1 MEAEGAMHPIPS
13 ELQRHLGLL
22 TPVGSFEKARIC
34 HLLRNVSQCEN
45 LIGFRNIYQVDGRYI
60 QQTVAQFRASI
71 YSSLQNVK
79 GPQGK
84 HAWKSPIERIHTGEL
99 W

>member
-60 QQTVAQFRASI
+60 QQTVA
-71 YSSLQNVK
+71 SLGLQSTHLFKMLK
-79 GPQGK
+79 GHKESMLGK
-84 HAWKSPIERIHTGEL
+84 VL
-99 W
+99 